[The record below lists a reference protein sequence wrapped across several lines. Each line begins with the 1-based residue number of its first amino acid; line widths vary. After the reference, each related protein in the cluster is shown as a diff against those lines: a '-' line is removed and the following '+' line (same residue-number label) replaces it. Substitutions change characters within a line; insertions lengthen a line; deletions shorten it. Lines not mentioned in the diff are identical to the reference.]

1 MLRNRWLV
9 LTLLALAQFMVV
21 LDVTI
26 VNIALPHIQN
36 GLHLSGGDLQWVVNA
51 YTLVFGGFLLLGGRA
66 ADLLGR
72 RALFIAGLIVFC
84 MSSLA
89 AGLSSSATMLIA
101 ARASQGL
108 GGALLSPAAL
118 SLLTVTFAHGHERNI
133 ALGIWGAL
141 AGIGGTLGV
150 VAGGLLV
157 DRVGWEWVFF
167 VNVPIGVALIA
178 LSPLVIAESRA
189 DRSSSRSFDVLG
201 ALLGTGGL
209 LLLVFG
215 VVRTQVLG
223 WGSAEVIASLTGGLG
238 LLAAFVAAERRA
250 ANPLVPLRL
259 FRARGL
265 RTASVALAL
274 NGAAFLSMFFLTA
287 IFLQQVRGLSALQ
300 TGIDLLPMGAA
311 AILAAVA
318 SSQLGTRV
326 GTRWVQ
332 AAGALLSL
340 IGLLLLAAAGP
351 DGPYASSLLPGLVLY
366 GAGIISVGVPAQIAA
381 VAEARH
387 DEAGATSGIVN
398 TAYQVGAALGL
409 AVITTIANSHLHA
422 ALAAGTPRQLALTD
436 GFQRGLV
443 AAAVLALVNIAVSL
457 SSPSIA
463 PTADQL
469 AIAGSAA

>member
-1 MLRNRWLV
+1 
-9 LTLLALAQFMVV
+9 
-21 LDVTI
+21 
-26 VNIALPHIQN
+26 
-36 GLHLSGGDLQWVVNA
+36 
-51 YTLVFGGFLLLGGRA
+51 
-66 ADLLGR
+66 
-72 RALFIAGLIVFC
+72 
-84 MSSLA
+84 
-89 AGLSSSATMLIA
+89 MLIA

-118 SLLTVTFAHGHERNI
+118 SLLTVTFAHGRERNI

-157 DRVGWEWVFF
+157 DRFGWEWVFF

-178 LSPLVIAESRA
+178 LSPLVIA
-189 DRSSSRSFDVLG
+189 
-201 ALLGTGGL
+201 
-209 LLLVFG
+209 
-215 VVRTQVLG
+215 
-223 WGSAEVIASLTGGLG
+223 SLAGGLG

-259 FRARGL
+259 LRARGL

-366 GAGIISVGVPAQIAA
+366 GAGIISVGCRRRSPPLP
-381 VAEARH
+381 RR
-387 DEAGATSGIVN
+387 G
-398 TAYQVGAALGL
+398 
-409 AVITTIANSHLHA
+409 TTRRGRRRASS
-422 ALAAGTPRQLALTD
+422 TP
-436 GFQRGLV
+436 
-443 AAAVLALVNIAVSL
+443 
-457 SSPSIA
+457 
-463 PTADQL
+463 PTRSEPR
-469 AIAGSAA
+469 SAWR